1 LSIESIIIKYFNQ
14 VPREVFGYLSVL
26 AFIIGD
32 IIAAFFIPGYNIHT
46 NMISDLGVGPGGIFF
61 SLGIIISG
69 VLSIPFIYYLM
80 QQLDLSKKN
89 KYLRVGLIA
98 SWIVSLISYI
108 LVGFFPGDPDLGI
121 IFLIHGMTAV
131 ISWISGV
138 VYTSI
143 IGYIMLKDDRFSTFQ
158 ALSSF
163 FIVLAV
169 IIFFITW
176 LPLFEWIISISLG
189 VWFIINASY
198 LLYNN
203 YLKK

>member
-1 LSIESIIIKYFNQ
+1 M
-14 VPREVFGYLSVL
+14 FGYLSILV
-26 AFIIGD
+26 FIVGD
-32 IIAAFFIPGYNIHT
+32 IIAALFIPGYNIHT

-61 SLGIIISG
+61 SLGIILSG
-69 VLSIPFIYYLM
+69 ILSIPFIYYLM

-89 KYLRVGLIA
+89 KYLRFGLKA
-98 SWIVSLISYI
+98 SWIISLITYI
-108 LVGFFPGDPDLGI
+108 LVGFFPGDPGLGV

-143 IGYIMLKDDRFSTFQ
+143 IGYFMFIDDRFSRFQ

-163 FIVLAV
+163 FIAIAV

-189 VWFIINASY
+189 VWYVINASY

-203 YLKK
+203 YLKN